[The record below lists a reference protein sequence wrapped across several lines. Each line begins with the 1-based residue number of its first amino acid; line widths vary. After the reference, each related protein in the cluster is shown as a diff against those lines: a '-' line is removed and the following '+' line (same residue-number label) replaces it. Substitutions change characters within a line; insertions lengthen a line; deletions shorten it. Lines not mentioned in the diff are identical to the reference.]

1 MDLKELCHK
10 HFELFSNKDI
20 DGLAE
25 LYDDNIVL
33 RDWQYFAEGK
43 SAVLST
49 VRGIFNTVD
58 SILVTPLALYQDAN
72 TVAAELEILINGA
85 ETILVTDVIT
95 FTDDKISSI
104 KAYKG

>member
-1 MDLKELCHK
+1 MDLKKLCHK

-25 LYDDNIVL
+25 LYDADIVL

-49 VRGIFNTVD
+49 VRGIFDSVD
-58 SILVTPLALYQDAN
+58 SILVLRKSLW
-72 TVAAELEILINGA
+72 IM
-85 ETILVTDVIT
+85 
-95 FTDDKISSI
+95 
-104 KAYKG
+104 